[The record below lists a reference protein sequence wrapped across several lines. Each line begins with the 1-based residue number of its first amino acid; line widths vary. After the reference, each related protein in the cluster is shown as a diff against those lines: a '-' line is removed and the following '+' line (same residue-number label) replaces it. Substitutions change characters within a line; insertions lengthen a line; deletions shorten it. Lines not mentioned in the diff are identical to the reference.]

1 MSDFARPF
9 NVIQLSQA
17 LIQCPSITPHDAGAL
32 DVVEGA
38 AKALGFETHRLTFGD
53 EGQPAIQN
61 LFARL
66 GKMEDGPTFCFAG
79 HTDVV
84 PVGDEQAWTVD
95 PFGARIEGD
104 ILYGRG
110 ASDMKT
116 AIAAFLTAVDLYTA
130 KNELPGSIA
139 LLITGDE
146 EGDAI
151 NGTKEVLEWM
161 RERGE
166 DISHCVVGE
175 PTNPTKLGE
184 MMKVGRRGS
193 FLCQLTLMGAQG
205 HVAYPHLADNPVPRM
220 AAAIQRLSGHLDE
233 GTDHFDPTNVEFT
246 SVDVGNPTSN
256 VIPAKVEARI
266 SIRFNDLHSGASL
279 DKWIRGELD
288 KLTEEMGGAYELTT
302 RISGESFLTQ
312 PGPFCDLVAAAVE
325 DVTGIAPDHSTTGG
339 TSDARFITN
348 TCPVCEFGLV
358 GQTMHK
364 VDERT
369 SVSDVEALTQ
379 IYLGVLTRY
388 FADGAA

>member
-1 MSDFARPF
+1 MSDFSRPF
-9 NVIQLSQA
+9 DVLKLSQA

-38 AKALGFETHRLTFGD
+38 AKALGFDTHRLTFAEEGGD
-53 EGQPAIQN
+53 PVDN

-66 GKMEDGPTFCFAG
+66 GNAADGPTFCFAG

-84 PVGDEQAWTVD
+84 PVGDDAAWTVD
-95 PFGARIEGD
+95 PFGGHVEAGK
-104 ILYGRG
+104 LLGRG
-110 ASDMKT
+110 AVDMKT
-116 AIAAFLTAVDLYTA
+116 AIAAFITATDRYIATNPL
-130 KNELPGSIA
+130 KGSIA

-151 NGTKEVLEWM
+151 NGTRQILGWM

-166 DISHCVVGE
+166 DISHCLVGE
-175 PTNPTKLGE
+175 PTNPKKLGE

-193 FLCQLTLMGAQG
+193 FLCHLTMIGAQG

-220 AAAIQRLSGHLDE
+220 AEAIKRLSGHLDE
-233 GTDHFDPTNVEFT
+233 GTDHFDPSNLEFT
-246 SVDVGNPTSN
+246 SVDTGNAASN

-279 DKWIRGELD
+279 DKWIREELD
-288 KLTEEMGGAYELTT
+288 KLIDDMGGAYQLET

-312 PGPFCDLVAAAVE
+312 PGPFCDLVAAAIE
-325 DVTGIAPDHSTTGG
+325 ETTGIKPDQSTTGG

-348 TCPVCEFGLV
+348 MCPVCEFGMV
-358 GQTMHK
+358 GETMHK
-364 VDERT
+364 VDEHCE
-369 SVSDVEALTQ
+369 VNDLEALTD
-379 IYLGVLTRY
+379 IYLGILTRY
-388 FADGAA
+388 FEWAS